1 MDALGGW
8 DTTVTFCLLEAGY
21 FSSRNSW
28 HLARIGVWG
37 QGSGVEQGLVWVQ
50 KAFS

>member
-1 MDALGGW
+1 MDARGGW
-8 DTTVTFCLLEAGY
+8 DTTVAFCLLEAGY
-21 FSSRNSW
+21 SSSGNIR
-28 HLARIGVWG
+28 HLAPIGVWG